1 MIEKFAD
8 EEKLAK
14 IDKLE
19 KLKTKVLKYIMFK
32 KRTESEVRKKFEAEN
47 QDLLEETIEI
57 LKDLGYINDTV
68 YIERFINESLLLK
81 NLSIYELK
89 YKLYGKGVD
98 KSLIED
104 YFGNNIDML
113 LDYER
118 HSAEN
123 LYNNKKIRTMEHID
137 IIMYLK
143 KKGYKEESL
152 KDLGE

>member
-104 YFGNNIDML
+104 YFGNNID
-113 LDYER
+113 
-118 HSAEN
+118 
-123 LYNNKKIRTMEHID
+123 I
-137 IIMYLK
+137 
-143 KKGYKEESL
+143 
-152 KDLGE
+152 

>member
-14 IDKLE
+14 LDRLE

-32 KRTESEVRKKFEAEN
+32 KRTESEVRQKFESED

-57 LKDLGYINDTV
+57 LKELGYINDKV
-68 YIERFINESLLLK
+68 YIERFIDESLLLK

-89 YKLYGKGVD
+89 YKLYGKGIS

-104 YFGNNIDML
+104 YFSENIDTL
-113 LDYER
+113 LEYER
-118 HSAEN
+118 KSAEN
-123 LYNNKKIRTMEHID
+123 LYNKKIRTIEHID

-143 KKGYKEESL
+143 KKGYKEDSIR
-152 KDLGE
+152 DLGE